1 MLVLVLLMMM
11 SSSLATTR
19 EKLMVKNARALSETN
34 RGRELQC
41 WALWKQFEYI
51 ITIKS
56 LGMSLKK
63 YIGSDVGNV
72 VA

>member
-1 MLVLVLLMMM
+1 
-11 SSSLATTR
+11 
-19 EKLMVKNARALSETN
+19 MVKYARGRALSETN
-34 RGRELQC
+34 RGRERQC
-41 WALWKQFEYI
+41 WAMWKQFEYI